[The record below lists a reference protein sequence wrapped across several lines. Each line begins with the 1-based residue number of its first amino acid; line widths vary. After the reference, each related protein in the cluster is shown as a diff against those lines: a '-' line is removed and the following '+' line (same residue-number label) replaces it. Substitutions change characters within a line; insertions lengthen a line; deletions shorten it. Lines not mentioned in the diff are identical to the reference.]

1 MMFRASRVR
10 GQERRHRHEDESL
23 KEILIGIRSALN
35 SSFVK
40 DLRKIMAKLEDLER
54 EVSEMGS
61 VVESAVAVIASIRD
75 ELKSAGTD
83 QAKLDALA
91 AKLDSDA
98 TKLANAI
105 ANGTDAEGD
114 IEPEPTP

>member
-1 MMFRASRVR
+1 MMYRNPRAR
-10 GQERRHRHEDESL
+10 GQERRRNLEDESL
-23 KEILIGIRSALN
+23 KEILVGIRSALN

-40 DLRKIMAKLEDLER
+40 DLRKIMAKLDDLER

-61 VVESAVAVIASIRD
+61 VVESAVAVISGIRD

-98 TKLANAI
+98 SKLANAI
-105 ANGTDAEGD
+105 ATGTDAESD
-114 IEPEPTP
+114 VT